1 MLIDEIKKAK
11 IQAMKS
17 RLEIDKEILS
27 IVITKYT
34 NLEIKKKAEGLE
46 MTDVDTINII
56 KKTLKEL
63 DDEIK
68 DNVAIGD
75 SAHMLRATRLQSQQA
90 SIDLYLPRELSE
102 DEIRSIINSLEDKSI
117 PNVMKHFK
125 TNFAGQVD
133 MALVNKIARG
143 Q

>member
-1 MLIDEIKKAK
+1 M
-11 IQAMKS
+11 
-17 RLEIDKEILS
+17 
-27 IVITKYT
+27 
-34 NLEIKKKAEGLE
+34 
-46 MTDVDTINII
+46 IN
-56 KKTLKEL
+56 
-63 DDEIK
+63 DEIK

>member
-11 IQAMKS
+11 IHAMKC

-46 MTDVDTINII
+46 MTDADTINII
-56 KKTLKEL
+56 RKTLKEL

-75 SAHMLRATRLQSQQA
+75 SAHMLRAIRLQAQQV
-90 SIDLYLPRELSE
+90 SLDLYLPRELSE
-102 DEIRSIINSLEDKSI
+102 D
-117 PNVMKHFK
+117 
-125 TNFAGQVD
+125 
-133 MALVNKIARG
+133 
-143 Q
+143 